1 MNESPEL
8 FIRDRNSLDDFLY
21 EINSI
26 YMRKESAE
34 QFDLI
39 DAVLIS
45 GEANLR
51 PWSPSAEKVGRI
63 VYVKVYY
70 GLKFQTI
77 LRLFC
82 NSFMNLYGAEI
93 TFL

>member
-45 GEANLR
+45 GDANLR
-51 PWSPSAEKVGRI
+51 PWSSSAEKVG
-63 VYVKVYY
+63 
-70 GLKFQTI
+70 
-77 LRLFC
+77 
-82 NSFMNLYGAEI
+82 
-93 TFL
+93 